1 MIRFLVRIA
10 LLCIIG
16 LVCYNYFF
24 GQADEKAQS
33 KRIFQSVGSVLTS
46 VRDMLHTER
55 DKGTFDKAIN
65 GLDDALQKLKT
76 HANETNDPNLKQK
89 VADLEHKKDIIQQDA
104 NANAQQASPN
114 SNNKGITG
122 NMNNKAQN
130 DQNVMSEIES
140 LTNDIQKLVNN
151 LAPRQ

>member
-33 KRIFQSVGSVLTS
+33 KRIFQGVGSVFTE
-46 VRDMLHTER
+46 VRNLVRTEH
-55 DKGTFDKAIN
+55 DKGTFDKA
-65 GLDDALQKLKT
+65 LTKMDDVLQKLKT
-76 HANETNDPNLKQK
+76 HADDTNDPNLKQQ
-89 VADLEHKKDIIQQDA
+89 VVTLEQRKNQIQQDA
-104 NANAQQASPN
+104 NANAQETSAN
-114 SNNKGITG
+114 NNKGIVG
-122 NMNNKAQN
+122 NMHDKAQT
-130 DQNVMSEIES
+130 SESVAHDIES